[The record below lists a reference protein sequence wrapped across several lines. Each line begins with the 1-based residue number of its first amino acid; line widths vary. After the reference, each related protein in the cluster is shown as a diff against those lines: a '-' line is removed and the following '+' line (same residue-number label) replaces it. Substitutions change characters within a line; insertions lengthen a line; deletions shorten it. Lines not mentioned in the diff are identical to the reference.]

1 MAQIHLTTHA
11 ELLNE
16 LYGPIGSPERDVFEQ
31 EVRAEEEADLHAPCV
46 GSTLKQTRKAQQL
59 TQAQLGKQADV
70 RPSQI
75 SRLERGITEGCS
87 YDSLLRIVKAL
98 GMTLTLQT
106 PKGRSIQLA

>member
-1 MAQIHLTTHA
+1 MEWITM
-11 ELLNE
+11 NE
-16 LYGPIGSPERDVFEQ
+16 YVDKTYGPLGTPAREAFEEDMRQ
-31 EVRAEEEADLHAPCV
+31 FEIEWEQTHDV

-87 YDSLLRIVKAL
+87 FDSLLRIVKAL
-98 GMTLTLQT
+98 GMKLTLQT
-106 PKGRSIQLA
+106 PKGQSIQLA